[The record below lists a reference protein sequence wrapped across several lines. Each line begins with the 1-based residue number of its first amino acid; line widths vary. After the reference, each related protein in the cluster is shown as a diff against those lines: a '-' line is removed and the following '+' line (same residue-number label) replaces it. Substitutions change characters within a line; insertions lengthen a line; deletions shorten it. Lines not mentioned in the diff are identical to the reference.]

1 VQEIAKDKKK
11 KEDARNVEMKAFG
24 LTNYNE
30 FFQPEVV
37 ELQVKQ
43 RDSLLRQKELALNKS
58 PNLYVS
64 KNRLV
69 LRNLPL
75 FKFYEQELKELMQI
89 VVKDW
94 IKSLPL
100 VEQNEVARK
109 KKLIHQVKILK
120 DSERIDPDTNDKAP
134 SGLGFAELGDER
146 LAKYACLYLNNM
158 SLDGGKKKGGARS
171 LVVDFTL
178 EDARVKRKREDRREK
193 IMKEVGKKKREKKAQ
208 SKELMK
214 EKKEKKLPK
223 TINIGEDAP
232 EEEAPKDKTPQVIIS
247 DITDIKLLE
256 KMKNDTVSR
265 GKKQRIKKRLAQLM
279 GKEYNFQ

>member
-1 VQEIAKDKKK
+1 
-11 KEDARNVEMKAFG
+11 
-24 LTNYNE
+24 
-30 FFQPEVV
+30 
-37 ELQVKQ
+37 
-43 RDSLLRQKELALNKS
+43 
-58 PNLYVS
+58 
-64 KNRLV
+64 
-69 LRNLPL
+69 
-75 FKFYEQELKELMQI
+75 MQI

-120 DSERIDPDTNDKAP
+120 DSERIDPETNDKAP

-158 SLDGGKKKGGARS
+158 SLEGGKKKGGARS